1 MFVAPEA
8 QSGWHQ
14 VFVYGTLKQG
24 FFNHYVMEGLDAAD
38 STDRVRESAV
48 FVAAAQTCDSFQ
60 LVIGGRYNVPFLL
73 NAPGSCIEGEVYLVD
88 DATLARLDLLEG
100 VPHYYQK
107 QLTRVKLRG
116 EHEPKEAECML
127 YLQQVPSEELKA
139 LAAIADYTPEHHSSY
154 VRPADR
160 NSYSDVPGAQ

>member
-1 MFVAPEA
+1 MTEMFVAPEA

-60 LVIGGRYNVPFLL
+60 LVSGCLFVCNLGELGSRQVIGGRYNVPFLL

-100 VPHYYQK
+100 AAACCGCG
-107 QLTRVKLRG
+107 RG
-116 EHEPKEAECML
+116 
-127 YLQQVPSEELKA
+127 
-139 LAAIADYTPEHHSSY
+139 
-154 VRPADR
+154 
-160 NSYSDVPGAQ
+160 